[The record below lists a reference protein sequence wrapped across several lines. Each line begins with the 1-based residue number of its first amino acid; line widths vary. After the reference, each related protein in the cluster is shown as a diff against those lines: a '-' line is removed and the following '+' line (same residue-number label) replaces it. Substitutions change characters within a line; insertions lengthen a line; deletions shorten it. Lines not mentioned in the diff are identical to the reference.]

1 MTQQCSGIT
10 LKGDQCCRKM
20 LTGQYCY
27 LHIDTNHPE
36 MIECCVCYNK
46 TVNILDCTHYL
57 CNKCVNKMETDTCPL
72 CRKKLQGKHITKS
85 NLNKI
90 QTIMILNNPD
100 ILDNDDDEKTD
111 RIINIIID
119 ENIPFD
125 DAMIDFIFY

>member
-1 MTQQCSGIT
+1 
-10 LKGDQCCRKM
+10 
-20 LTGQYCY
+20 
-27 LHIDTNHPE
+27 
-36 MIECCVCYNK
+36 
-46 TVNILDCTHYL
+46 
-57 CNKCVNKMETDTCPL
+57 METDTCPL